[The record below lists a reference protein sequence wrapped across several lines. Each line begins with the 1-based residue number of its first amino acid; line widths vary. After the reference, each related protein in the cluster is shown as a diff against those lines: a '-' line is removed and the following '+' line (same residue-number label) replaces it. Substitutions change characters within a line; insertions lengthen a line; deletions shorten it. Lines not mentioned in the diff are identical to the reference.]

1 MRDWVS
7 SARWRIDEGGERGR
21 ECRGGRWGDAS
32 GQGDWRASEKNNE
45 ATGERG
51 GRIIG
56 EKKRNNEKRKM
67 KRRVDVKK
75 DKDEHKKK
83 KN

>member
-56 EKKRNNEKRKM
+56 EKKNGEKRKM

>member
-32 GQGDWRASEKNNE
+32 GQGDWRASDKNNE

-56 EKKRNNEKRKM
+56 EKKNEEKRKM

>member
-56 EKKRNNEKRKM
+56 EKKNEEKRKM

-75 DKDEHKKK
+75 DKGEHKKK